1 MSAVFDIGPLTWVK
15 GEIDA
20 SLERALAALRAY
32 GANLADSAQLG
43 ACRSQLHQAS
53 GAVQIVGLE
62 GASRYF
68 EQTENLLA
76 DLESGAVESE
86 HGVLDLL
93 ERAIGAIGKYLSEL
107 IDGEPD
113 QPLRLYPEYRQLA
126 EARKAPPPTEAELF
140 FPDLALPP
148 PPREKPARRLLQDG
162 VDAFLRAQRTSF
174 QRGFVRWLREPSD
187 IAAIAD
193 MRAAV
198 DEVESTQTAGIQR
211 SFWWASGAFF
221 DALACGDLAVET
233 GVKQLAG
240 RIEQQLRRMSS
251 ESVTVPDRLLREVL
265 YWIARAGDT
274 SAKVRAVKEAYKL
287 AGALPARHAPAPSPQ
302 RASAA
307 LALREAIA
315 SAKDAW
321 TRFAAGAESAH
332 GAFAQHAANIVAQA
346 RLLEDA
352 DLAKLGDA
360 IGRIAS
366 EISANPANL
375 SEAAAME
382 VATAL
387 LVLENA
393 AAHLER
399 TPPDLARQV
408 QVVLDR
414 LAAIVF
420 AEPVEGPL
428 PTTGLVDEMT
438 RRAQERLA
446 TGAALLAIQANLK
459 QIEVV
464 LDAYFRNPLSAEDL
478 ASIDPIVHQVS
489 GALRVLGE
497 EDAREALER
506 CAAKIRG
513 FAMTGARPE
522 TGDFEEVAE
531 VLSGLSFY
539 LDALRHGK
547 ADFATAMRPIGERQA
562 VRGEQD
568 EAGTAGA
575 HAAAPEPSQTV
586 PILRVAPVPGVAGG
600 TGSEPE
606 TIDQELLV
614 IFLEEAHGVLESLG
628 ASLAASH
635 AQPAST
641 PELTTIRRNFHT
653 LKGSGRMVG
662 LMRLGEAAWAVE
674 QVMNLWLQEERS
686 ATPELLELIEQ
697 ARRLFADWV
706 AQLENN
712 EPQPEPEALIA
723 AAEQLRRGERPTPAP
738 AEEVPAEAIVEAVPE
753 EPELIAEAAPAGDEA
768 SEAIIEAVPEQ
779 PEQITEAAPALAEHG
794 ELAVEAAP
802 PAEAVEAT
810 TIWVGDVGISSSL
823 FAVFVREASQFL
835 EALERELAAAATSGR
850 ASEELVRSAHTFGG
864 ICGTVQIAPMHDL
877 GHALEAALLRIRK
890 RDTGPQGTELRLL
903 AYCIGALRAM
913 YTDVC
918 AHRLPRAREELVAA
932 LDGIAVE
939 QALETAGEGGPLPDV
954 GAETLQAQASG
965 VTAAE
970 EDVQDL
976 AFSIEE
982 LAAATRGESQE
993 RPPPSDEAQSEALA
1007 TGETEETALSSEAEG
1022 NDLTFTLEERGT
1034 EEPSTGEE
1042 DETSRAAPEAVV
1054 EDSDQAQSLIEP
1066 RSLEE
1071 LTRALEG
1078 LEGVRP
1084 SGETGEGGPQTS
1096 LEESEYRAPAG
1107 EVERLAPETESLED
1121 LNFSLEGLEGL
1132 TPPAA
1137 SPGDLVAPDVL
1148 SELSEVAA
1156 PAEGETRSGPKADS
1170 QPEVVAEPEVPVE
1183 RRQRRIEDDLDPQ
1196 LLPVFAGEAQEL
1208 TPQIGE
1214 MLRAWR
1220 REPDNWDLAG
1230 ALQRLLHT
1238 FKGGARMAGVMSIGE
1253 LTHHMETRVESAV
1266 ELKNA
1271 LPPFFDELEAS
1282 FDRIGVLLE
1291 RLEHPGEAPPEAE
1304 GAEPGEAQAPR
1315 ATTVR
1320 EAVPTRAVLRV
1331 QAETLEKLVN
1341 RAGEVAIA
1349 RSRIETEARVLKD
1362 ALTDLTDNVARL
1374 RGQLREIEI
1383 QAESQ
1388 MQARAREVEEKSG
1401 TFDPLE
1407 FDRFT
1412 RFQELTRMMAES
1424 VNDVSTLYQTIARA
1438 VDGTES
1444 ALSAQARLNRELQQD
1459 LMRVRMVP
1467 VNSIADRLHRVVRQT
1482 AKELEKR
1489 ANLDILGGNVELDRS
1504 VLERMTGPL
1513 EHLLR
1518 NAVTHGIEPP
1528 AGRLESGKPEFGEIR
1543 LDARQEGNEVVL
1555 AISDDG
1561 AGLDLEGIRAQA
1573 VERGLMTPDEQ
1584 MEDRYLGDLIF
1595 LPGFST
1601 AEAVTQIAGRGV
1613 GMDVVREEVRAI
1625 GGRIEVESSTGE
1637 GVTFTIRLPL
1647 TTAVTQTVLVKSGSR
1662 ICALPAVMVE
1672 QVRQLRP
1679 EQLERTRAQ
1688 GRVDWAGR
1696 SYPFAYLPDL
1706 LEEPGAPSEEAK
1718 RRAPVVLARLGA
1730 ETVALLVDGIH
1741 GNQEVV
1747 VKHLGPQLARVPGV
1761 AGATVLGT
1769 GEVVL
1774 ILNPMPL
1781 LKRPRAEGFVPVA
1794 PSEAPRSLR
1803 PTVMVVDDSLTVRK
1817 ITGRLLVREGYDV
1830 ITAKDGVEALELLG
1844 DSVPDAML
1852 VDIEMPR
1859 MDGFDL
1865 TRNVRADPR
1874 LRHVPIIMITSRTA
1888 EKHRAYAVE
1897 VGVDV
1902 FLGKP
1907 YREDELLAHVS
1918 RLVGR
1923 EASAS

>member
-32 GANLADSAQLG
+32 GANLANPAQLG

-62 GASRYF
+62 GASRFF
-68 EQTENLLA
+68 EQTENLLSE
-76 DLESGAVESE
+76 LESGAVEPE
-86 HGVLDLL
+86 HGVLELL

-113 QPLRLYPEYRQLA
+113 QPLRLYPEYRELA

-148 PPREKPARRLLQDG
+148 PPREKPARRLPQDEIE
-162 VDAFLRAQRTSF
+162 AFLRAQRTSF

-187 IAAIAD
+187 IAAVAD
-193 MRAAV
+193 MRAAA

-251 ESVTVPDRLLREVL
+251 ESAAVPDRLLREVL
-265 YWIARAGDT
+265 YWVARAGDT

-287 AGALPARHAPAPSPQ
+287 AGALPTQQAPAPSPQ

-307 LALREAIA
+307 LALREAIT

-352 DLAKLGDA
+352 NLAKLCDA

-393 AAHLER
+393 VAHLER
-399 TPPDLARQV
+399 ALPDLARQV
-408 QVVLDR
+408 QVVVDR

-420 AEPVEGPL
+420 AEPAEGPL

-459 QIEVV
+459 QIEAV
-464 LDAYFRNPLSAEDL
+464 LDAYFRNPASAEDL
-478 ASIDPIVHQVS
+478 ASVDPIIHQAS
-489 GALRVLGE
+489 GALGVLGE
-497 EDAREALER
+497 DEACEALER

-547 ADFATAMRPIGERQA
+547 ADFATAMRPIGERPVA
-562 VRGEQD
+562 RD
-568 EAGTAGA
+568 EEDGSGIASREVL
-575 HAAAPEPSQTV
+575 AATPDASQTV
-586 PILRVAPVPGVAGG
+586 PVLHVAPMPGV
-600 TGSEPE
+600 GSGAEPE

-614 IFLEEAHGVLESLG
+614 IFLEEAHGVLET
-628 ASLAASH
+628 LAASV
-635 AQPAST
+635 AAARTQPAST
-641 PELTTIRRNFHT
+641 PELTTIRRSFHT

-697 ARRLFADWV
+697 AQRLFADWI
-706 AQLENN
+706 ARLENN
-712 EPQPEPEALIA
+712 EPQPEPDALIA
-723 AAEQLRRGERPTPAP
+723 AAEQVRRKERSITAP
-738 AEEVPAEAIVEAVPE
+738 AEEEPAEAIIEAVPEEPEPIVEIAPTPEEPAEAIVEAVPE
-753 EPELIAEAAPAGDEA
+753 EPEPTGEVAPTLEEPDEA
-768 SEAIIEAVPEQ
+768 IVEAVPE
-779 PEQITEAAPALAEHG
+779 EAEPSVAAE
-794 ELAVEAAP
+794 P
-802 PAEAVEAT
+802 SAEEVEAT
-810 TIWVGDVGISSSL
+810 TTWVGDVGISSSL

-864 ICGTVQIAPMHDL
+864 ICGTVQIASMHDL
-877 GHALEAALLRIRK
+877 GHALEAALLRMRK

-918 AHRLPRAREELVAA
+918 ARRLPRPRDELVAA

-939 QALETAGEGGPLPDV
+939 QALETAGE
-954 GAETLQAQASG
+954 AEASTGVSPGTDQAQTSA
-965 VTAAE
+965 VAAAE
-970 EDVQDL
+970 GDAQDL
-976 AFSIEE
+976 EFSIEE
-982 LAAATRGESQE
+982 LEAATRSEPQE
-993 RPPPSDEAQSEALA
+993 PPPLSDEAPTEAPA
-1007 TGETEETALSSEAEG
+1007 VEETEETVQSTEAAG
-1022 NDLTFTLEERGT
+1022 DDLTFTLEERGT
-1034 EEPSTGEE
+1034 EEPSIREEGEAPQ
-1042 DETSRAAPEAVV
+1042 AAPAAVFEGSDEAP
-1054 EDSDQAQSLIEP
+1054 SLIEP
-1066 RSLEE
+1066 GSLEE

-1084 SGETGEGGPQTS
+1084 PVETGEEGPQAS
-1096 LEESEYRAPAG
+1096 PEESEDGAQAG
-1107 EVERLAPETESLED
+1107 EVERPVAEAESLED

-1132 TPPAA
+1132 EPQ
-1137 SPGDLVAPDVL
+1137 PGTDEAP
-1148 SELSEVAA
+1148 
-1156 PAEGETRSGPKADS
+1156 
-1170 QPEVVAEPEVPVE
+1170 QPETVAETEVPVE

-1196 LLPVFAGEAQEL
+1196 LLPVFVDEAQEL

-1214 MLRAWR
+1214 MLRTWR

-1238 FKGGARMAGVMSIGE
+1238 FKGGARMAGVMSVGE
-1253 LTHHMETRVESAV
+1253 LTHHMETRVENAV
-1266 ELKNA
+1266 ELKNSP
-1271 LPPFFDELEAS
+1271 PPFFDELEAS
-1282 FDRIGVLLE
+1282 FDRIGLLLE
-1291 RLEHPGEAPPEAE
+1291 RLQHPGEAPREAE
-1304 GAEPGEAQAPR
+1304 GPEPGEAPPPR
-1315 ATTVR
+1315 ATAVR

-1374 RGQLREIEI
+1374 RSQLREIEI

-1388 MQARAREVEEKSG
+1388 MQARAKEIEEKSG

-1467 VNSIADRLHRVVRQT
+1467 VGSIADRLHRVVRQT

-1513 EHLLR
+1513 EHVLR

-1528 AGRLESGKPEFGEIR
+1528 AGRLERGKPEFGEIR

-1561 AGLDLEGIRAQA
+1561 AGLDLGGIRAQA

-1584 MEDRYLGDLIF
+1584 IEDRHLGDLIF

-1601 AEAVTQIAGRGV
+1601 AEEVTQIAGRGV

-1625 GGRIEVESSTGE
+1625 GGRIEVESSQGE

-1647 TTAVTQTVLVKSGSR
+1647 TTAVTQTVLVKSGGR
-1662 ICALPAVMVE
+1662 TCALPAVMVE

-1679 EQLERTRAQ
+1679 EELEKTHAQ

-1706 LEEPGAPSEEAK
+1706 LGEPGAPSEETK
-1718 RRAPVVLARLGA
+1718 RRAPVLLARLGA
-1730 ETVALLVDGIH
+1730 ETVALLVDGIL

-1769 GEVVL
+1769 GEIVL

-1781 LKRPRAEGFVPVA
+1781 LKRPRAEGFVPMA
-1794 PSEAPRSLR
+1794 PSEAPRGLR

-1888 EKHRAYAVE
+1888 EKHRAYALE

-1907 YREDELLAHVS
+1907 YREDELLALVS
-1918 RLVGR
+1918 RLAGR

>member
-15 GEIDA
+15 GEIDS
-20 SLERALAALRAY
+20 SLERAIGALRAY
-32 GANLADSAQLG
+32 GANFANAAQLE

-62 GASRYF
+62 GVSRFF
-68 EQTENLLA
+68 EQTENLLS
-76 DLESGAVESE
+76 DVESGAVESGP
-86 HGVLDLL
+86 GVLDLL

-126 EARKAPPPTEAELF
+126 EARKAPLPTEAELF
-140 FPDLALPP
+140 FPDLTLPP
-148 PPREKPARRLLQDG
+148 PRRETPARRLPHDE
-162 VDAFLRAQRTSF
+162 VEAFMRVQRMSF

-193 MRAAV
+193 MRAVV

-221 DALACGDLAVET
+221 DALACGDLAVEA

-240 RIEQQLRRMSS
+240 RIEQQLRRMSG
-251 ESVTVPDRLLREVL
+251 ESAAVPDRLLREVL
-265 YWIARAGDT
+265 YWVARAGGA

-287 AGALPARHAPAPSPQ
+287 EGALPTTQPPAQSPQ
-302 RASAA
+302 RASAV

-352 DLAKLGDA
+352 NLAKLGDA
-360 IGRIAS
+360 IGRVAS
-366 EISANPANL
+366 ELNANPANL
-375 SEAAAME
+375 SDEAAME

-393 AAHLER
+393 VAHHTYTL
-399 TPPDLARQV
+399 PDLGRQV

-420 AEPVEGPL
+420 AEPVAGPL
-428 PTTGLVDEMT
+428 PSTGLVDEMT

-459 QIEVV
+459 QIETV
-464 LDAYFRNPLSAEDL
+464 LDAYFRNPLMAEEL
-478 ASIDPIVHQVS
+478 AGVDPIIHQVS

-497 EDAREALER
+497 DEAREALER

-513 FAMTGARPE
+513 FAMTSGRPE

-547 ADFATAMRPIGERQA
+547 ADFAAAMRPIGERPA
-562 VRGEQD
+562 ASDD
-568 EAGTAGA
+568 EDGSQIASAGVLAADLGA
-575 HAAAPEPSQTV
+575 SQTV
-586 PILRVAPVPGVAGG
+586 PVLHVAPLPGSGAGAG
-600 TGSEPE
+600 QE

-614 IFLEEAHGVLESLG
+614 IFLEEAHGVLESLA
-628 ASLAASH
+628 ASLAVCRAR
-635 AQPAST
+635 PAST
-641 PELTTIRRNFHT
+641 PELTTIRRSFHT

-662 LMRLGEAAWAVE
+662 LLRLGEAAWAVE

-686 ATPELLELIEQ
+686 ATPELLELIDLAQ
-697 ARRLFADWV
+697 KQFADWV
-706 AQLENN
+706 ARLENN
-712 EPQPEPEALIA
+712 EPQPEPDALIA
-723 AAEQLRRGERPTPAP
+723 AAERVRRGEHPAAAP
-738 AEEVPAEAIVEAVPE
+738 ALEELPEVVIEAVPDEPEPLAAAEPADEEPSEVVIEAVPE
-753 EPELIAEAAPAGDEA
+753 EPGPPTEAIPPLEESEAA
-768 SEAIIEAVPEQ
+768 AVL
-779 PEQITEAAPALAEHG
+779 I
-794 ELAVEAAP
+794 
-802 PAEAVEAT
+802 
-810 TIWVGDVGISSSL
+810 GDVSISSSL

-835 EALERELAAAATSGR
+835 EVLERELAAAATSGR
-850 ASEELVRSAHTFGG
+850 ASEELVRTAHTFGG
-864 ICGTVQIAPMHDL
+864 ICGTVQIEPMHNL
-877 GHALEAALLRIRK
+877 GHALEAALLRMRK

-918 AHRLPRAREELVAA
+918 ARRLPRARDELVAA
-932 LDGIAVE
+932 LGGIAVE
-939 QALETAGEGGPLPDV
+939 QELQTGGEPVESPTEKDETDQALALAAAAIGEG
-954 GAETLQAQASG
+954 AR
-965 VTAAE
+965 
-970 EDVQDL
+970 DL
-976 AFSIEE
+976 EFSIEE
-982 LAAATRGESQE
+982 LEAATRGEQQE
-993 RPPPSDEAQSEALA
+993 SPPSSDEAPTEAPA
-1007 TGETEETALSSEAEG
+1007 AGETEETARPAEAAG
-1022 NDLTFTLEERGT
+1022 VDLTFTLDEDRP
-1034 EEPSTGEE
+1034 EEPAVGTGEE
-1042 DETSRAAPEAVV
+1042 TLTATLLEAIAEDTGEGQPESAAPG
-1054 EDSDQAQSLIEP
+1054 
-1066 RSLEE
+1066 SLEE
-1071 LTRALEG
+1071 LTLSLEG
-1078 LEGVRP
+1078 LETEPASAGADESATQALIEPGGEREESPEADRRP
-1084 SGETGEGGPQTS
+1084 TDEGQ
-1096 LEESEYRAPAG
+1096 LEE
-1107 EVERLAPETESLED
+1107 

-1132 TPPAA
+1132 EPQAGTPEA
-1137 SPGDLVAPDVL
+1137 LVVPDVL
-1148 SELSEVAA
+1148 GELSEIAA
-1156 PAEGETRSGPKADS
+1156 PAAGEPQASAERAWQPDS
-1170 QPEVVAEPEVPVE
+1170 IAEPEAPVE

-1196 LLPVFAGEAQEL
+1196 LLPVFVDESQEL

-1214 MLRAWR
+1214 MLRTWR
-1220 REPDNWDLAG
+1220 REPDNWDLAA

-1253 LTHHMETRVESAV
+1253 LTHNMETRVEGAL
-1266 ELKNA
+1266 ELRSS
-1271 LPPFFDELEAS
+1271 PPQFFDDLEAS
-1282 FDRIGVLLE
+1282 FDRVGILLE
-1291 RLEHPGEAPPEAE
+1291 RLRHPGEATPEAE
-1304 GAEPGEAQAPR
+1304 RPVPGAEAPAPR
-1315 ATTVR
+1315 AATVR
-1320 EAVPTRAVLRV
+1320 EAMPSRAVLRV

-1362 ALTDLTDNVARL
+1362 AMTDLTDNVARL

-1388 MQARAREVEEKSG
+1388 MQARAREVEERSG

-1424 VNDVSTLYQTIARA
+1424 VNDVATLYQTIARA
-1438 VDGTES
+1438 VDGTEA

-1467 VNSIADRLHRVVRQT
+1467 VGSISDRLHRVVRQT

-1513 EHLLR
+1513 EHVLR

-1528 AGRLESGKPEFGEIR
+1528 AARLEDGKPEFGEIR

-1555 AISDDG
+1555 TISDDG

-1573 VERGLMTPDEQ
+1573 VERGLMTPEEQ
-1584 MEDRYLGDLIF
+1584 MEDRHLGDLIF
-1595 LPGFST
+1595 LPGFTT
-1601 AEAVTQIAGRGV
+1601 AEEVTEIAGRGV
-1613 GMDVVREEVRAI
+1613 GMDVVREEVRAL
-1625 GGRIEVESSTGE
+1625 GGRIEVASSPGA

-1647 TTAVTQTVLVKSGSR
+1647 TTAVTQTVLVRSGGR
-1662 ICALPAVMVE
+1662 TCALPSVMVE

-1679 EQLERTRAQ
+1679 EELEKVRAQ

-1706 LEEPGAPSEEAK
+1706 LGESGAPSEEAK
-1718 RRAPVVLARLGA
+1718 RRAPVLLARLGA
-1730 ETVALLVDGIH
+1730 ETAALLVDGIV

-1747 VKHLGPQLARVPGV
+1747 VKHLGSQLARVPGV

-1769 GEVVL
+1769 GEIVL

-1781 LKRPRAEGFVPVA
+1781 LKRPRAEGYVPTG
-1794 PSEAPRSLR
+1794 PSEAPRGLR

-1830 ITAKDGVEALELLG
+1830 LTAKDGVEALELLG
-1844 DSVPDAML
+1844 EGVPDAML

-1888 EKHRAYAVE
+1888 EKHRAYALE